1 MCALQKGEKL
11 ELDQII
17 NLFKEH
23 PARYSIQKFLDKE
36 SQTKLHLKGMQ
47 GSSLAILAASL
58 PNDKRAQVFVL
69 NDKEEAAYFYNDLS
83 TLLDEE
89 QVLYFPSSFKRSA
102 QYESTDNS
110 NIILRAEVLNRLLSK
125 KNPCY
130 IVTFPEA
137 IAEKV
142 ISPEQLE
149 ENTLK
154 ITVGEKLSPEFIE
167 EVLVD
172 YKFERSD
179 FVVEPGQY
187 SIRGSIIDIFSFSD
201 EYPYRIDFFGEEV
214 DSIRLF
220 DVENQ
225 LSKEKLNTVDIIP
238 NIQENLNDEARI
250 SFFKFLPEN
259 SICWI
264 KNVAFIADR
273 INSIYEKTIEKKAYV
288 EFDEDR
294 ISVQDYLIQ
303 GPDFID
309 HINAFKGLEFGQ
321 KFYFPAE
328 NIIEFNQSPQPAF
341 NKNFDLLGQELQ
353 NNNAK
358 ALENYIFSDNSKQI
372 ERIHNIFDDKGIE
385 VIFTDVNRTLHQGFS
400 DSDLRI
406 ACYTDHQIFD
416 RHHKFRLKNATV
428 HKGKET
434 VTLKEINRLHPGD
447 FIVHSDHG
455 IGRFGGLQRIETN
468 GKSQEVI
475 RLVYKDD
482 DILYVSLHSLH
493 KISKYKGKDGSAPK
507 IYKLGT
513 GAWQKLKDKTK
524 SKIKDIA
531 KDLILLYSKRKAER
545 GFQFSPDS
553 YMQQELEA
561 SFIYEDTPD
570 QVKATQSVKEGME
583 SPTPMDRLVCGD
595 VGFGKTEIAVRAA
608 FKAVADNKQV
618 AILVPTTILAF
629 QHFKTFSDRLKDF
642 PCRIDYISRMRK
654 AKDQKEILK
663 DLAAGQIDIL
673 IGTHRIIGKDI
684 RFKDMGLLIVDE
696 EQKFGVSV
704 KEKLKQMKVNVD
716 TLTLTA
722 TPIPRTL
729 QFSLMGARDLSIINT
744 PPPNRYPIVTEIH
757 NFNEDIIREA
767 ITYEVE
773 RNGQVFF
780 IHNRVQNIHEVEAML
795 HRAVPGIST
804 IVAHG
809 QMDGPKLEKIM
820 LEFIRGD
827 YDVLIATTIIESGLD
842 IPNANTIIIN
852 NGQNFGLSEL
862 HQLRGRVGRSN
873 KKAFCYLLTPPMES
887 MTQEARQRLNAIESF
902 SELGS
907 GFNIAMQDLDIRG
920 AGNLLGGEQS
930 GFISDI
936 GYETYQRILNE
947 AMLELK
953 ETEFKD
959 VFAEEKSQEEEEI
972 KRFISDCQID
982 TDLEILFPETYIESI
997 SERIRLYREL
1007 DNLQTE
1013 EEIETFAIQLR
1024 DRFGEIPEASVEL
1037 LNVVRL
1043 RWYALDLGIEKL
1055 ILKSKKMVLYFVNDH
1070 QSAYYQSPQFSRVL
1084 AFVQSQTIPCKMKE
1098 ARHRLSLSFEN
1109 VMSIKH
1115 ATEVLEKFSEPV
1127 SL

>member
-1 MCALQKGEKL
+1 L
-11 ELDQII
+11 ELNQIVD
-17 NLFKEH
+17 LFNEH
-23 PARYSIQKFLDKE
+23 PARYTIHNFFETE
-36 SQTKLHLKGMQ
+36 SQGKLHLKGLQ
-47 GSSLAILAASL
+47 GSSLAVLAASL
-58 PNDKRAQVFVL
+58 PSDKRAQVFVM
-69 NDKEEAAYFYNDLS
+69 NDKEEAAYFYNDLC
-83 TLLDEE
+83 TLLDDKK
-89 QVLYFPSSFKRSA
+89 VFYFPSSFKRSA
-102 QYESTDNS
+102 QYETTDNS
-110 NIILRAEVLNRLLSK
+110 NIILRAEVLNRLLSNQ
-125 KNPCY
+125 NPSY

-142 ISPEQLE
+142 ISPSQLE

-154 ITVGEKLSPEFIE
+154 IKVGEKLSSEFIE

-172 YKFERSD
+172 YKFERAD
-179 FVVEPGQY
+179 FVVGPGQY

-220 DVENQ
+220 DIENQ

-259 SICWI
+259 TICWT
-264 KNVAFIADR
+264 KNVSFIADR
-273 INSIYEKTIEKKAYV
+273 INSIFEKTIEKKAYI
-288 EFDEDR
+288 EFGEDR
-294 ISVQDYLIQ
+294 IATQDYLIQ
-303 GPDFID
+303 GSDFID
-309 HINAFKGLEFGQ
+309 QLNQFTGLEFGQ
-321 KFYFPAE
+321 KFYFPSE
-328 NIIEFNQSPQPAF
+328 NLIHFNQSPQPAF
-341 NKNFDLLGQELQ
+341 NKNFELLGQELL

-358 ALENYIFSDNSKQI
+358 ALENYIFSDNPKQI
-372 ERIHNIFDDKGIE
+372 ERIHNIFEDKGIE
-385 VIFTDVNRTLHQGFS
+385 VLFTDVNRTLHQGFS

-416 RHHKFRLKNATV
+416 RHHKFSLKNASV
-428 HKGKET
+428 HKAKET

-482 DILYVSLHSLH
+482 DILFVSLHSLH

-570 QVKATQSVKEGME
+570 QVKATKSVKEGME

-595 VGFGKTEIAVRAA
+595 VGFGKTEIAIRAA

-629 QHFKTFSDRLKDF
+629 QHYKTFSERLKDF
-642 PCRIDYISRMRK
+642 PCNIDYISRMRK
-654 AKDQKEILK
+654 PKDQKETLK
-663 DLAAGQIDIL
+663 DLKAGKIDIL
-673 IGTHRIIGKDI
+673 IGTHRVIGKDI
-684 RFKDMGLLIVDE
+684 QFKDLGLLIVDE

-744 PPPNRYPIVTEIH
+744 PPPNRYPIATEIH

-959 VFAEEKSQEEEEI
+959 VFEDEKAKEEEEI
-972 KRFISDCQID
+972 KRFITDCQID
-982 TDLEILFPETYIESI
+982 TDLEILFPDSYIESI

-1007 DNLQTE
+1007 DNIQTE
-1013 EEIETFAIQLR
+1013 EDIETFAVQIK
-1024 DRFGEIPEASVEL
+1024 DRFGEIPEASIEL

-1055 ILKSKKMVLYFVNDH
+1055 ILKSQKMVLYFVNDH
-1070 QSAYYQSPQFSRVL
+1070 QSAYYQSPQFSKVL
-1084 AFVQSQTIPCKMKE
+1084 SFVQNQAIPCKMKE
-1098 ARHRLSLSFEN
+1098 AKHRLSLSFEN
-1109 VMSIKH
+1109 IKSIKH

-1127 SL
+1127 NL